1 MPLTASSTARADVGR
16 AAHLWARCDRARTP
30 LRWVP
35 LTGRLR
41 ARGYDLVL
49 ASAPQA
55 LDGLI
60 TPPTHPPRAR
70 WLGLDRAGPRP
81 RWTRARRCLRY
92 LWPEPQPRRRP
103 QTPEHP
109 PRPPASEHHKEV
121 LTHAKV
127 RPTRAGSA
135 VRVTSARGPADSA
148 GRGASVHEEGVRNA
162 RGGGKRGPP
171 CPIWVD
177 DDPILAKTAGDL
189 KSRCGVV
196 YRPKRVSSQG
206 LASWLS
212 VLWSPCNPL

>member
-1 MPLTASSTARADVGR
+1 MPLTASSNARAGVGR

-35 LTGRLR
+35 PTGRLAR
-41 ARGYDLVL
+41 ALVWSRFGL
-49 ASAPQA
+49 HPQA

-81 RWTRARRCLRY
+81 RCTRARRCLRY

-135 VRVTSARGPADSA
+135 VRVTSARGSADRA

-162 RGGGKRGPP
+162 RGGGKKGPS
-171 CPIWVD
+171 CRYGSMTN
-177 DDPILAKTAGDL
+177 PILAKTAGDL

-196 YRPKRVSSQG
+196 YGPKRVSSQG
-206 LASWLS
+206 QASRLS
-212 VLWSPCNPL
+212 ALWTACNPF